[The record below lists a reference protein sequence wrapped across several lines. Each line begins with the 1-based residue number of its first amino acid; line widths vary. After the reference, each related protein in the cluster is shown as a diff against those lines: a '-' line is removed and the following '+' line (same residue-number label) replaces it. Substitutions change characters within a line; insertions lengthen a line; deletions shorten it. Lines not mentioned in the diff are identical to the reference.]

1 MSNVNKNYYEFIFIS
16 NLGKTCTLKI
26 PNAVLRYSV
35 NDLRTDMNS
44 IINLNVIQTSSGS
57 PAAKKL
63 VRFTSPSLTVIPV
76 S

>member
-1 MSNVNKNYYEFIFIS
+1 MPNINKNYYEFIFIS

-26 PNAVLRYSV
+26 PNAELKYNV
-35 NDLRTDMNS
+35 NNLRTDMNS

-63 VRFTSPSLTVIPV
+63 VRFTSPSSTEIPV
-76 S
+76 I